1 MRNIGYADRPPAGL
15 FCPADRRIC
24 NRWVDS
30 YLSALLGAGLS
41 TEHFKTAAEQKEV
54 AEDDADANIAAKYY
68 VNQILNLDEESIQQA
83 WLKVGAGP
91 GPGAQRVQQI

>member
-1 MRNIGYADRPPAGL
+1 MAPSAVVLHSGLHRPSRLYTPLLLASVCL
-15 FCPADRRIC
+15 H
-24 NRWVDS
+24 RWVDS

-41 TEHFKTAAEQKEV
+41 TEHFKAAAEQKEV

-83 WLKVGAGP
+83 WLKVCVLCA
-91 GPGAQRVQQI
+91 VV

>member
-1 MRNIGYADRPPAGL
+1 MCL
-15 FCPADRRIC
+15 H
-24 NRWVDS
+24 RWVDS

-41 TEHFKTAAEQKEV
+41 TEHFKAAAEQKEV

-83 WLKVGAGP
+83 WLKVCVLCA
-91 GPGAQRVQQI
+91 VV